1 MFFNFSLKGRTK
13 RRVAQILWITF
24 FWTLA
29 GALDALNTQ
38 ALALSQYMN
47 PAEMYDFNSY
57 FWVSVISAFVTA
69 ILSGAILLFY
79 LRDLFLTKSF
89 GAALVFNSIVIS
101 ALNFLFSAIFH
112 DLFLSARLESSPLAS
127 DVIQETQ
134 SILRSGFYGKSFIF
148 WTIITFLTVVFLHVN
163 DKYGPGV
170 LAKLLTGRYHNPL
183 EEERIFLFADINAST
198 AMAERLGHIRFFNL
212 LNDFFRDITNP
223 IIDTGG
229 EIYQYVGD
237 EIVISWPIKK
247 GVQRANCIRCF
258 YWMQEAIQKK
268 GPKYLEKYGEIPHFK
283 AGLHS
288 GLVTSGEIGVIKKDI
303 VYSGDVLNTTSR
315 IINLCHQY
323 ETRILLSKTLLNKLN
338 LPPHDLAP
346 KRMGIFEL
354 KGKKQKVEI
363 YTLTSEDATKN
374 HRPLITK
381 NKGLPQ

>member
-1 MFFNFSLKGRTK
+1 MFFKISLKGRTK
-13 RRVAQILWITF
+13 RRVGQIIWITF

-38 ALALSQYMN
+38 SLALSQYMD
-47 PAEMYDFNSY
+47 PTEVYDFNSY
-57 FWVSVISAFVTA
+57 FWVSVISAAVTA

-101 ALNFLFSAIFH
+101 ALNFLFSAIFY
-112 DLFLSARLESSPLAS
+112 DLFLSAKLQVSPLAS
-127 DVIQETQ
+127 NVIQETQ
-134 SILRSGFYGKSFIF
+134 SILRSGFYGKNLIF
-148 WTIITFLTVVFLHVN
+148 WTLITFLTIVFLHVN

-170 LAKLLTGRYHNPL
+170 LGKLLTGRYHNPL
-183 EEERIFLFADINAST
+183 EEERVFLFADINHST
-198 AMAERLGHIRFFNL
+198 AIAERLGHIRFFNL
-212 LNDFFRDITNP
+212 LNDFFRDITNS

-247 GVQRANCIRCF
+247 GVQKANCIRCF
-258 YWMQEAIQKK
+258 YFMQEAIQKK
-268 GPKYLEKYGEIPHFK
+268 APKYLEKYGEIPYFK
-283 AGLHS
+283 AGLHA

-303 VYSGDVLNTTSR
+303 VYSGDVLNTTAR

-323 ETRILLSKTLLNKLN
+323 ETRILLSKFLLNKLN

-346 KRMGIFEL
+346 ERMGIFEL
-354 KGKKQKVEI
+354 KGKKQKVEL
-363 YTLTSEDATKN
+363 YTLTSEDIQKD
-374 HRPLITK
+374 HRPAFMST
-381 NKGLPQ
+381 

>member
-1 MFFNFSLKGRTK
+1 MFLNLSLKGRTK
-13 RRVAQILWITF
+13 RRVGQIIWITV

-38 ALALSQYMN
+38 ALAVSQYMD
-47 PAEMYDFNSY
+47 PTEVYDFNSS
-57 FWVSVISAFVTA
+57 FWVSVISAAVTA

-101 ALNFLFSAIFH
+101 ALNFLFSAIFY
-112 DLFLSARLESSPLAS
+112 DLFLSAKLQVSPLAS
-127 DVIQETQ
+127 NVIQETQ
-134 SILRSGFYGKSFIF
+134 SILRSGFYGKNLIF
-148 WTIITFLTVVFLHVN
+148 WTLITFLTIVFLHVN

-170 LAKLLTGRYHNPL
+170 LGKLLTGRYHNPL
-183 EEERIFLFADINAST
+183 EEERVFLFADINHST
-198 AMAERLGHIRFFNL
+198 AIAERLGHIRFFNL
-212 LNDFFRDITNP
+212 LNDFFRDITNS

-237 EIVISWPIKK
+237 EIVISWPIKR
-247 GVQRANCIRCF
+247 GVNNANCIRCF
-258 YWMQEAIQKK
+258 YFMQEAIQKK
-268 GPKYLEKYGEIPHFK
+268 DPKYLEKYGEVPYFK
-283 AGLHS
+283 AGLHA

-323 ETRILLSKTLLNKLN
+323 DTRILLSKYLLDKLN

-346 KRMGIFEL
+346 ERMGIFEL
-354 KGKKQKVEI
+354 KGKRQKVEI
-363 YTLTSEDATKN
+363 YTLTSEDIQKD
-374 HRPLITK
+374 HRPVITSI
-381 NKGLPQ
+381 

>member
-1 MFFNFSLKGRTK
+1 MFLNLSLKGRTK
-13 RRVAQILWITF
+13 RRVGQIIWITV

-38 ALALSQYMN
+38 ALAVSQYMD
-47 PAEMYDFNSY
+47 PTEVYDFNSS
-57 FWVSVISAFVTA
+57 FWVSVISAAVTA

-101 ALNFLFSAIFH
+101 ALNFLFSAIFY
-112 DLFLSARLESSPLAS
+112 DLFLSAKLQVSPLAS
-127 DVIQETQ
+127 NVIQETQ
-134 SILRSGFYGKSFIF
+134 SILRSGFYGKNLIF
-148 WTIITFLTVVFLHVN
+148 WTLITFLTIVFLHVN

-170 LAKLLTGRYHNPL
+170 LGKLLTGRYHNPL
-183 EEERIFLFADINAST
+183 EEERVFLFADINHST
-198 AMAERLGHIRFFNL
+198 AIAERLGHIRFFNL
-212 LNDFFRDITNP
+212 LNDFFRDITNS

-237 EIVISWPIKK
+237 EIVISWPIKR
-247 GVQRANCIRCF
+247 GVNNANCIRCF
-258 YWMQEAIQKK
+258 YFMQEAIQKK
-268 GPKYLEKYGEIPHFK
+268 APKYLEKYGEVPYFK
-283 AGLHS
+283 AGLHA

-323 ETRILLSKTLLNKLN
+323 DTRILLSKYLLDKLN

-346 KRMGIFEL
+346 ERMGIFEL
-354 KGKKQKVEI
+354 KGKRQKVEI
-363 YTLTSEDATKN
+363 YTLTSEDIQKD
-374 HRPLITK
+374 HRPVITSI
-381 NKGLPQ
+381 

>member
-1 MFFNFSLKGRTK
+1 MFFNLSLKGRTK
-13 RRVAQILWITF
+13 RRVGQIIWITL

-38 ALALSQYMN
+38 ALAVSQYMD
-47 PAEMYDFNSY
+47 PTEVYDFNSS
-57 FWVSVISAFVTA
+57 FWVSVISAAVTA

-101 ALNFLFSAIFH
+101 ALNFLFSAIFY
-112 DLFLSARLESSPLAS
+112 DLFLSAKLQVSPLS
-127 DVIQETQ
+127 SNVIQETQ
-134 SILRSGFYGKSFIF
+134 SILRSGFYGKNLIF
-148 WTIITFLTVVFLHVN
+148 WTLITFFTIVFLHVN

-170 LAKLLTGRYHNPL
+170 LGKLLTGRYHNPL
-183 EEERIFLFADINAST
+183 EEERVFLFADINHST
-198 AMAERLGHIRFFNL
+198 AIAERLGHIRFFNL
-212 LNDFFRDITNP
+212 LNDFFRDITNS

-237 EIVISWPIKK
+237 EIVISWPIKR
-247 GVQRANCIRCF
+247 GVHNANCIRCF
-258 YWMQEAIQKK
+258 YFMQEAIQKK
-268 GPKYLEKYGEIPHFK
+268 APKYMEKYGEVPYFK
-283 AGLHS
+283 AGLHA

-323 ETRILLSKTLLNKLN
+323 ETRILLSKYLLDKLN

-346 KRMGIFEL
+346 ERMGIFEL
-354 KGKKQKVEI
+354 KGKRQKVEI
-363 YTLTSEDATKN
+363 YTLTSEDIQKDR
-374 HRPLITK
+374 RPVFTSS
-381 NKGLPQ
+381 